1 MTAHDP
7 LGTGAPNAAPTAERP
22 QWIVWFAALALVLL
36 TARLGWWQLDRAAQK
51 EALQAQL
58 TAQTQAS
65 PLVGARALPVGEA
78 ALQAQHYRPV
88 ELVGRWRAADTL
100 YLDNR
105 PMDGRPGFI
114 VVTPLLLDDGT
125 AMLVQRGWTPRDA
138 TRRTQVQTIDTPED
152 SPVHVS
158 ARLAPWPSRLYD
170 LGAEV
175 PGAIRQNVDR
185 VELQAGWGLPLKA
198 ATLQQLEPARRESAA
213 GAVLD
218 DGLLRRWPLPA
229 ADVHKHYGY
238 AFQWFGMS
246 LLTVGL
252 TVWFAWWKPRR
263 LRRIGSLPRTV
274 DRDR

>member
-1 MTAHDP
+1 
-7 LGTGAPNAAPTAERP
+7 
-22 QWIVWFAALALVLL
+22 
-36 TARLGWWQLDRAAQK
+36 
-51 EALQAQL
+51 
-58 TAQTQAS
+58 
-65 PLVGARALPVGEA
+65 VGARALPADEA

-88 ELVGRWRAADTL
+88 ELVGRWRASDTL

-105 PMDGRPGFI
+105 PMDGRPGFV

-125 AMLVQRGWTPRDA
+125 AILVQRGWTPRDA
-138 TRRTQVQTIDTPED
+138 TRRTQVRTIDTPED
-152 SPVHVS
+152 SPVHLS

-185 VELQAGWGLPLKA
+185 VGLQATWGLRLRA
-198 ATLQQLEPARRESAA
+198 ATLQQLEPARRESSA

-218 DGLLRRWPLPA
+218 DGLLRHWPLPA

-263 LRRIGSLPRTV
+263 RRSDGSPALA
-274 DRDR
+274 DERDR